1 VELVP
6 FHDTLLPQLTALV
19 NEHLRIVPPGW
30 TLNEAQLAFIIQQPN
45 AVWTAHYPQDAE
57 NVTVQTMCVVD
68 STQLVAAASW
78 FMSDDNEEFPRI
90 SVLSWLVGRS
100 DRALD
105 SLLSEFARQSAA
117 HHSASIEICPRN
129 GLGVGWFGIPD
140 VWPHLKRALERLGC
154 VPKDPWVMMH
164 IPIEL
169 ITQSVPDLPGFSF
182 NWNIKEPQLEW
193 ELTAQ
198 TQETLAG
205 ECFAWGIPTHFRE
218 NANFDEWITFEWV
231 GVEEPYRRRG
241 LARRLMLEQML
252 FHYQRGVRNVMLW
265 VEVDNLPAR
274 SLYESLG
281 FLYGPECATF
291 ELHLF
296 EDHDGQTES
305 I

>member
-1 VELVP
+1 MATKNFLVS
-6 FHDTLLPQLTALV
+6 AYY
-19 NEHLRIVPPGW
+19 RGW
-30 TLNEAQLAFIIQQPN
+30 
-45 AVWTAHYPQDAE
+45 
-57 NVTVQTMCVVD
+57 
-68 STQLVAAASW
+68 LVAPTGHLIAYCQNLLASQQHTAA
-78 FMSDDNEEFPRI
+78 
-90 SVLSWLVGRS
+90 
-100 DRALD
+100 
-105 SLLSEFARQSAA
+105 LLLRYAR
-117 HHSASIEICPRN
+117 
-129 GLGVGWFGIPD
+129 VPD
-140 VWPHLKRALERLGC
+140 VWPHLRVALERLGC
-154 VPKDPWVMMH
+154 VPKDTWVMMH